1 MPLSQLPSLSL
12 FDELTRCLS
21 PVWQRDRGC
30 LRPAHV
36 LYAIMTM
43 SVSGT
48 HGYRQVLEYLKRT
61 VGERLGWERTPFPS
75 SLSDARRKLTPEVCK
90 DAFFQVRSRVSLPT
104 AASRVAYRGYRL
116 VAVDMTTLALPPG
129 PEVEAAFKSP
139 VDRQKRKAK
148 APKATLTALWDV
160 STNTPLDWKLE
171 PCYASERFAAYELI
185 TQLGA
190 GDLLIA
196 DRGHSSRR
204 MFVELQARGV
214 AYLIRMPLGKTGVF
228 QEVYAFSQNATAWDT
243 TVLLHTDKQRTGSPT
258 LAVRLVKK
266 LLPSGEIA
274 VFATNLLSV
283 TDHPASAIGD
293 LYCYRWDIETAFREM
308 KIWHGL
314 EQFHARF
321 ANGIHQEVTALMIFM
336 LLTAELE
343 HQANVHHHA
352 AITAANAAITAAN
365 AATTTGQPLVS
376 NQPHSSMIRF
386 NRRLIAECVGHL
398 LIAATRGKAAFDAE
412 YTNCMHELW
421 KFRQKKRPGRTFPR
435 IAKSPNSKWTR
446 NTYNTKK

>member
-1 MPLSQLPSLSL
+1 M
-12 FDELTRCLS
+12 
-21 PVWQRDRGC
+21 WQRDRGC

-61 VGERLGWERTPFPS
+61 VGERLGWDRTPFPS
-75 SLSDARRKLTPEVCK
+75 SLSEARRKLTPEVCK
-90 DAFFQVRSRVSLPT
+90 EAFLQVRSRMTLS
-104 AASRVAYRGYRL
+104 AAGSRVDYRGYRL

-129 PEVEAAFKSP
+129 PEVEAVFRSP
-139 VDRQKRKAK
+139 VDNKNRKAK

-160 STNTPLDWKLE
+160 STNIPLDWKLE

-185 TQLGA
+185 TQLGV
-190 GDLLIA
+190 GDLLLA
-196 DRGHSSRR
+196 DRGHASRR
-204 MFVELQARGV
+204 MLIDLQARGA
-214 AYLIRMPLGKTGVF
+214 AYLIRMPLGKAGGF
-228 QEVYAFSQNATAWDT
+228 KEVHAFSQDATAWDT
-243 TVLLHTDKQRTGSPT
+243 TILLHTDKQRTGSPT

-274 VFATNLLSV
+274 VFATNLVSV
-283 TDHPASAIGD
+283 TDHPSSAICD

-314 EQFHARF
+314 ENFHARF

-343 HQANVHHHA
+343 HQAKVHHHA
-352 AITAANAAITAAN
+352 AITAANAAAAAAKATIT
-365 AATTTGQPLVS
+365 TEQPIVR
-376 NQPHSSMIRF
+376 NHVNSSAIRF

-398 LIAATRGKAAFDAE
+398 LIAATHGSAAFDAE

-435 IAKSPNSKWTR
+435 IAKSPNSKWTK